1 MIAAALEPDYA
12 IDQICND
19 INNSNLNLLSLIKSI
34 SKAKIIWFG
43 FEDYLTN
50 DHILFG
56 TKNKTSGLI
65 DRVNLSL
72 RENLTDGVFVDFKKL
87 IALCG
92 ICNSYNIKGK
102 YRWNA
107 PYSKELIK
115 LMADEVYKQYLI
127 HTGQTKKCLVLDCDN
142 VLWGGI
148 LSEDGIEGIKLGK
161 SGLGRP
167 YNDFQNFVLTM
178 YQHGVI
184 LAVCS
189 KNDKEDVLRVFREHS
204 EMPLKEKHISCF
216 MVNWEN
222 KPSNLERIAEYLNIG
237 LDSIVFVD
245 DSSIEIESV
254 KSLLPEV
261 TAIQF
266 DKYMDYEPFSCFNL
280 RTDYDIEEIKKRT
293 KTYQTN
299 GLRNELKSNS
309 ADCAEYVK
317 SLGVIADIH
326 KAIPAEF
333 SRIAELTQRT
343 NKCTNGKRYT
353 VEDIKER
360 AILPNVSLYSVS
372 VSDRF
377 SDLGLVGAMEVEN
390 DRLSL
395 FSLSCRALGRRVED
409 KMINY
414 ISNRHE
420 FKNIAF
426 KLTEKNESLL
436 ELMRQAFPNSIIR
449 GL

>member
-1 MIAAALEPDYA
+1 
-12 IDQICND
+12 
-19 INNSNLNLLSLIKSI
+19 
-34 SKAKIIWFG
+34 
-43 FEDYLTN
+43 
-50 DHILFG
+50 
-56 TKNKTSGLI
+56 
-65 DRVNLSL
+65 
-72 RENLTDGVFVDFKKL
+72 
-87 IALCG
+87 
-92 ICNSYNIKGK
+92 
-102 YRWNA
+102 
-107 PYSKELIK
+107 
-115 LMADEVYKQYLI
+115 
-127 HTGQTKKCLVLDCDN
+127 
-142 VLWGGI
+142 
-148 LSEDGIEGIKLGK
+148 
-161 SGLGRP
+161 
-167 YNDFQNFVLTM
+167 
-178 YQHGVI
+178 
-184 LAVCS
+184 
-189 KNDKEDVLRVFREHS
+189 
-204 EMPLKEKHISCF
+204 
-216 MVNWEN
+216 
-222 KPSNLERIAEYLNIG
+222 
-237 LDSIVFVD
+237 
-245 DSSIEIESV
+245 
-254 KSLLPEV
+254 
-261 TAIQF
+261 
-266 DKYMDYEPFSCFNL
+266 MDYEPFSCFNL
-280 RTDYDIEEIKKRT
+280 RSDYDIEEVERRT
-293 KTYQTN
+293 QTYQTN
-299 GLRNELKSNS
+299 SLRNELKSNS